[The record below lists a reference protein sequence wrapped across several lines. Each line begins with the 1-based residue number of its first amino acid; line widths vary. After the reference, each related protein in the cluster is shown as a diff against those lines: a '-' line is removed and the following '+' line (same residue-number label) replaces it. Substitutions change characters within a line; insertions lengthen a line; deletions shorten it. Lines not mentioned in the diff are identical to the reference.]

1 MADDEDIK
9 FKLDLDNESF
19 LKAGLEAKESIMK
32 LGDSE
37 NLAGLLEGLTSTGIA
52 LAAVGVAAFA
62 FKEAIDLTMEA
73 EQINKVE
80 ESFKTLATNA
90 GISANELKTGME
102 EAAGGLIDTN
112 DLLHIANEALVKM
125 GGSAAKLPEIMELAR
140 KATTVFGGDFKSNLD
155 NITNAIANGNTKML
169 KHYGILVDSKKAV
182 EDFAAANNLAVNE
195 VTEAGKRQAIL
206 NAALE
211 QGKKAFAGVEENMGS
226 ATNTLAVLKADFND
240 LKETFTLVFERVLG
254 PGIRTFLHGLQG
266 MVHSAKLSLQSLFG
280 KDDAEKTSANIE
292 IVEGKIKALQTTIA
306 SLEKKKGTILDFAPA
321 DTIARLSVLPVKLK
335 EYQDQLEKLKKSQES
350 LNASQQA
357 GINLGDKGS
366 QEDIANQR
374 IKLANQIKFKAE
386 LEKIDKDYLSSQMSN
401 VQTFAQIDKN
411 VKKQNENSEKEHQT
425 KLAEIRKNENLNEQQ
440 RNALV
445 AAQERKFQAD
455 QMTLESKNDA
465 LRKKMLTN
473 YVNNSKNAL
482 QGIGRAFAANS
493 KSMQMELTN
502 FGAQGQQTWDSFS
515 KNSTAAFQTMG
526 AEMAQGKD
534 IAAAAADAM
543 KSVFLNML
551 ADKAIAQGSILLL
564 SSIWPPVPMGLA
576 AGAGLLALGGALK
589 SLAGS
594 SGGGSSVPAVSIPG
608 GGSGGGGVS
617 GGATDSGPISNP
629 EDTSGQSASAA
640 NQMSMA
646 QNAAPQRT
654 VNVNIAGNYME
665 TDSTRRQLMEMM
677 RQETDAT
684 DFTYN
689 KIGV

>member
-19 LKAGLEAKESIMK
+19 LKAGLDAKESIMK

-37 NLAGLLEGLTSTGIA
+37 NLAGLLEGLASTGIA

-102 EAAGGLIDTN
+102 EAAHGLIDTN
-112 DLLHIANEALVKM
+112 DLLGIANEALVKM

-240 LKETFTLVFERVLG
+240 LKETFVLVFDRVLG
-254 PGIRTFLHGLQG
+254 PGIRSFLHGLQG

-292 IVEGKIKALQTTIA
+292 ILQNKIKDLQGNIN
-306 SLEKKKGTILDFAPA
+306 SLEKRKGTGWDLFPA
-321 DTIARLSVLPVKLK
+321 STVKRIATLTGNLK
-335 EYQDQLEKLKKSQES
+335 EYQDQLEKLKQSQDS
-350 LNASQQA
+350 VNAAQKA
-357 GINLGDKGS
+357 GIDQSAKS
-366 QEDIANQR
+366 SEEEIANQR

-386 LEKIDKDYLSSQMSN
+386 LEKIDKEYLTSQMSN
-401 VQTFAQIDKN
+401 VQTFVQIDAN
-411 VKKQNENSEKEHQT
+411 VKRQNENAEKEHQT
-425 KLAEIRKNENLNEQQ
+425 KLAEIRKNENLNQQQ

-455 QMTLESKNDA
+455 QMTIESKNDA

-493 KSMQMELTN
+493 KIMKMELTN

-515 KNSTAAFQTMG
+515 KNSTAAFEKMG
-526 AEMAQGKD
+526 ADMTQGKD
-534 IAAAAADAM
+534 IATAAADAM

-551 ADKAIAQGSILLL
+551 GDKAIAEGSILLL
-564 SSIWPPVPMGLA
+564 SSIWPPNPLGLA

-589 SLAGS
+589 SLAGG
-594 SGGGSSVPAVSIPG
+594 SGGGSSVPAVSASA
-608 GGSGGGGVS
+608 GGSGVS
-617 GGATDSGPISNP
+617 GGATDSGPISSP
-629 EDTSGQSASAA
+629 EDTSGQSATAA